1 MGEGEFDSHNLLM
14 VNGHSISP
22 VDFRLVPAEP
32 DPNFD
37 PEHNRRVI
45 EDSIKETDKIQKAKR
60 KEYDEQ
66 LGERVDAVA
75 RFIQRVKMGV
85 GSSDVKSYFGKKMLE
100 YLQGDKSHVIKHG
113 SQKQ

>member
-1 MGEGEFDSHNLLM
+1 MADIH
-14 VNGHSISP
+14 IKP
-22 VDFRLVPAEP
+22 TDFQLVLANPEP
-32 DPNFD
+32 GFSA
-37 PEHNRRVI
+37 EHNHRVI
-45 EDSIKETDKIQKAKR
+45 EDSIKETDLIQKRKR
-60 KEYDEQ
+60 KDYDEQ
-66 LGERVDAVA
+66 VGERVDAVA

>member
-1 MGEGEFDSHNLLM
+1 MK
-14 VNGHSISP
+14 ISP
-22 VDFRLVPAEP
+22 VDYRLVPADP
-32 DPNFD
+32 DPDFN

-45 EDSIKETDKIQKAKR
+45 EESIAETDRIQRKKR

-85 GSSDVKSYFGKKMLE
+85 GSSDVKSYFDKKMLE
-100 YLQGDKSHVIKHG
+100 YLQGNQTRKIVHKNG
-113 SQKQ
+113 SQKA